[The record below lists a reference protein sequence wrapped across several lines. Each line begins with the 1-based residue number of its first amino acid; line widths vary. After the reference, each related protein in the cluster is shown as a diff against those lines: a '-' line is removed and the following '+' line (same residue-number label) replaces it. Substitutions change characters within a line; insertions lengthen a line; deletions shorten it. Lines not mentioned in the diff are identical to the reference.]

1 MRNRSLRRM
10 LLDAWRQERS
20 MDPEQDTTLDLLAG
34 NRLHQEIDRLA
45 SRAAALHLAT
55 RAELRAGESK

>member
-34 NRLHQEIDRLA
+34 NRPV
-45 SRAAALHLAT
+45 
-55 RAELRAGESK
+55 AGEKIQGGVLFRVHAAFLPPGIQQHPA